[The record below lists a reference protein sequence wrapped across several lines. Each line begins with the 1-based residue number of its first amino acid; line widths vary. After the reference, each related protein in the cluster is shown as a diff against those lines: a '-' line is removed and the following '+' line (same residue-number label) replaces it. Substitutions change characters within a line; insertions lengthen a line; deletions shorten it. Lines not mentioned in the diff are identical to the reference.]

1 MSAAEDTVVHDET
14 LHGCQV
20 TTVEVRTKQAAAQ
33 LGRAA
38 GRYIT
43 MQMKPQSEPHDLI
56 GCEGEC
62 LAALLSRVFTPHF
75 PEKTAGL
82 RPGKPQTPRRLP
94 RAGGCPHPS
103 ARPYLSAWL
112 RRERLS

>member
-38 GRYIT
+38 RSLSSLSYFL
-43 MQMKPQSEPHDLI
+43 S
-56 GCEGEC
+56 
-62 LAALLSRVFTPHF
+62 LLCTNFTPHF
-75 PEKTAGL
+75 CRQIA
-82 RPGKPQTPRRLP
+82 KPVNFD
-94 RAGGCPHPS
+94 
-103 ARPYLSAWL
+103 
-112 RRERLS
+112 

>member
-38 GRYIT
+38 RSI
-43 MQMKPQSEPHDLI
+43 SS
-56 GCEGEC
+56 
-62 LAALLSRVFTPHF
+62 LS
-75 PEKTAGL
+75 
-82 RPGKPQTPRRLP
+82 
-94 RAGGCPHPS
+94 
-103 ARPYLSAWL
+103 
-112 RRERLS
+112 